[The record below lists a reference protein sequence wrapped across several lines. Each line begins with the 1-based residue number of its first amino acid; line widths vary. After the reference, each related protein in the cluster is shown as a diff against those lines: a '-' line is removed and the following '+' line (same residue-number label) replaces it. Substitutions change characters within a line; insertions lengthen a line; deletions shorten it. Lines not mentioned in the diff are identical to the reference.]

1 MSYPDDLPASPSPV
15 PDVPAPR
22 TGGEPSTASGL
33 TYEAPQVEAH
43 LRRVADLIEAARPM
57 PLSASSMINKD
68 EVLELLNEAL
78 AALPDELRAARW
90 LLKEREEFLARVR
103 REGDE
108 ILDMARARAERMVQR
123 TEVVKAADA
132 RARQIV
138 DNAEAQARRMR
149 LEVEDYCDQKLGSFE
164 IILDRTRQ
172 IVEQGRARLQGSPLH
187 QSGEE
192 GPRSSDEMPD
202 PDGEAGDGFF
212 DQDIE

>member
-1 MSYPDDLPASPSPV
+1 MSYSDERPPQSVGGAPPGGPA
-15 PDVPAPR
+15 
-22 TGGEPSTASGL
+22 
-33 TYEAPQVEAH
+33 YEAPQVEAL

-68 EVLELLNEAL
+68 EVLELLNESL

-103 REGDE
+103 REGEE

-123 TEVVKAADA
+123 TEVVKAADT

-138 DNAEAQARRMR
+138 DNADTQARRMR

-164 IILDRTRQ
+164 IILDRTKQ
-172 IVEQGRARLQGSPLH
+172 IVEQGRSRLQGSPLH
-187 QSGEE
+187 EMQAEAGQ
-192 GPRSSDEMPD
+192 GADDMPD
-202 PDGEAGDGFF
+202 PDGETGDGFF
-212 DQDIE
+212 DQDID